1 MLPPMPPRLAG
12 KVALISGG
20 ARGIGAATA
29 RLFTQEGARVVVG
42 DLLEPE
48 GRALEAEL
56 TGRGGQAA
64 FVPLDVTREADW
76 ERAVAAAVSRFG
88 TLDVLVNNAGI
99 GGAGRVEDTTLEE
112 WHRVMEVNAT
122 GVFLGTKAA
131 IPALRRAGGGA
142 IVIIS
147 SQLGLVG
154 MDDSSPQYQASKG
167 AVRLLTKHT
176 ALQYAK
182 EGIRANSVHPGPI
195 VTPMTEK
202 RRADPAVRARMVSRI
217 PLGRYGEA
225 EEIAYGVLYLASDES
240 RFVTGSELVIDGGW
254 TAQ

>member
-1 MLPPMPPRLAG
+1 MTIAPRLSG
-12 KVALISGG
+12 KVALVSGG

-29 RLFTQEGARVVVG
+29 RLFAQEGARVVLG
-42 DLLEPE
+42 DLLDPE
-48 GRALEAEL
+48 GRIVEVEIVA
-56 TGRGGQAA
+56 GGGEAA
-64 FVPLDVTREADW
+64 FVHLDVTSERDW
-76 ERAVAAAVSRFG
+76 DHAVGMAASRFG
-88 TLDVLVNNAGI
+88 RLDILVNNAGI
-99 GGAGRVEDTTLEE
+99 GGAGRLEDTTLED
-112 WHRVMEVNAT
+112 WNRVMDVNAK

-131 IPALRRAGGGA
+131 IPAMRRAGAGS
-142 IVIIS
+142 IVNIS

-167 AVRLLTKHT
+167 AVRLLTKLT

-182 EGIRANSVHPGPI
+182 ERIRANSVHPGPI
-195 VTPMTEK
+195 VTPMTAG
-202 RRADPAVRARMVSRI
+202 RRADPATRERMVSRI

-225 EEIAYGVLYLASDES
+225 DEVAYGVLYLASDEA